1 MTLRDQFLALPPH
14 QRRVVHE
21 LLVEHALAAWKAYA
35 DTEGEIRYR
44 ETVVGTEQ
52 IVDKSLPA
60 DALAATRS
68 GQGIAAVK
76 DRYGEP
82 RAALQDGD
90 LTFPDPVEFAYY
102 AVYNFFRKYAL
113 HEEVDDWL
121 IVNQAGSSE
130 ADERKWEGMLAEAI
144 EKARQQA
151 PA

>member
-1 MTLRDQFLALPPH
+1 MTLRDQFLALPSH

-21 LLVEHALAAWKAYA
+21 LLVEHALAVWKAYA
-35 DTEGEIRYR
+35 DREGRDRYR

-68 GQGIAAVK
+68 GQGVAAVDK
-76 DRYGEP
+76 RYGEP

-90 LTFPDPVEFAYY
+90 LTFPERVEFAYY

-113 HEEVDDWL
+113 QDEVDDWL
-121 IVNQAGSSE
+121 LVNQSASSE
-130 ADERKWEGMLAEAI
+130 GDERKWEGLLTKAI

>member
-1 MTLRDQFLALPPH
+1 MTLRDQFLALPSH

-21 LLVEHALAAWKAYA
+21 LLVEHALVVWKAYA
-35 DTEGEIRYR
+35 ESEGEIRYR

-68 GQGIAAVK
+68 GQGIAAVAG
-76 DRYGEP
+76 RYGEP

-90 LTFPDPVEFAYY
+90 LTFPERVEFAYY

-113 HEEVDDWL
+113 HEDVDDWL
-121 IVNQAGSSE
+121 LVNQSASSE
-130 ADERKWEGMLAEAI
+130 GDERKWKELLTKAI